1 MKKLL
6 LVLTCFAIVA
16 GVSLYVV
23 LQWWETPADVP
34 DEITI
39 LVGEGSS
46 LGSVA
51 EELSAQKLLRWPK
64 MWRLIAR
71 LQGLDSQIKQGE
83 YRFAAADTPA
93 SLLRALVIGEVVKYK
108 VTLPEGISLH
118 TALGILQAQEPL
130 VKLLDLSEIGRAH
143 V

>member
-16 GVSLYVV
+16 AVSLRVV

-34 DEITI
+34 DEVTI

-51 EELSAQKLLRWPK
+51 AELSAQKLLRWPR

-71 LQGLDSQIKQGE
+71 LQGLDSQIKQGK
-83 YRFAAADTPA
+83 T
-93 SLLRALVIGEVVKYK
+93 SK
-108 VTLPEGISLH
+108 VQKT
-118 TALGILQAQEPL
+118 
-130 VKLLDLSEIGRAH
+130 R
-143 V
+143 